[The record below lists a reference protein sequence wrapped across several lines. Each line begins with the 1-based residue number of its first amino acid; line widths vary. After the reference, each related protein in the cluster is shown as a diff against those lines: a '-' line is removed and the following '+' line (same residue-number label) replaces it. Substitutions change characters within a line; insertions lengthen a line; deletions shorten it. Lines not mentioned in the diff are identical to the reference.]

1 MRRYDVCLGRDR
13 ALVFDDVSVFER
25 TCLSEKVDKVV
36 GYGTDCTCN
45 GPRCNQDAKYAAIP
59 VVGKL
64 VQRWQDLTM
73 TCVHLQR
80 NQCFLQLFRTTW
92 TTVWS
97 RPPSSFVDP
106 FKWPSPDC
114 LLAGRKRLRTGETVM
129 FGK

>member
-1 MRRYDVCLGRDR
+1 MMRRYDVCLGRDR

-64 VQRWQDLTM
+64 VQRWQDLSDLCAFAAKPVFLAT
-73 TCVHLQR
+73 LQD
-80 NQCFLQLFRTTW
+80 NMDYCLEQTTEFFCGSIQVAI
-92 TTVWS
+92 TRLPTG
-97 RPPSSFVDP
+97 RPEKTKNRGDSYV
-106 FKWPSPDC
+106 
-114 LLAGRKRLRTGETVM
+114 R
-129 FGK
+129 

>member
-1 MRRYDVCLGRDR
+1 MMRRYDVCLGRDR

-64 VQRWQDLTM
+64 VQRWQDLSDLRICSETSVS
-73 TCVHLQR
+73 CNSSGQHGL
-80 NQCFLQLFRTTW
+80 LFGADHRVLLW
-92 TTVWS
+92 IH
-97 RPPSSFVDP
+97 SSGHHQTAY
-106 FKWPSPDC
+106 WQ
-114 LLAGRKRLRTGETVM
+114 AGKD
-129 FGK
+129 